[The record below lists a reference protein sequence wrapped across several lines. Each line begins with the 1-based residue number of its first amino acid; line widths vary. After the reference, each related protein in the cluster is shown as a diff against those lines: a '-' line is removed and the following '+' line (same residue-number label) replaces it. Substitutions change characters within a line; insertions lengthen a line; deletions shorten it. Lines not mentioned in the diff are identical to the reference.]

1 MSVATFATIAASIG
15 LGAILTKLLDN
26 TLDWVKGRHKKS
38 PEGWRKFDRES
49 RKRRMLE
56 ETLHETR
63 LYVSEQGI
71 PLEDL
76 PDWPSYPKDCYNTM
90 HNGDHMFTVAYWK
103 GAGQRAIKTF
113 LQASLAAMLA
123 AVGSFDTAWELPWV
137 NSTHDALGI
146 GLLAAFLSFATSVGN
161 SDFTA
166 GAPDE
171 TELLGE

>member
-38 PEGWRKFDRES
+38 QEGWRKFDRES

-76 PDWPSYPKDCYNTM
+76 PDWPSYSKD
-90 HNGDHMFTVAYWK
+90 
-103 GAGQRAIKTF
+103 
-113 LQASLAAMLA
+113 
-123 AVGSFDTAWELPWV
+123 
-137 NSTHDALGI
+137 
-146 GLLAAFLSFATSVGN
+146 
-161 SDFTA
+161 
-166 GAPDE
+166 
-171 TELLGE
+171 